1 VQILLTRL
9 PQRLQIVIIQR
20 HAPDLLGIPKIV
32 RLAQILLSGIQLAQL
47 GAVAR
52 QSCIVIM
59 LSSGNS
65 LAASSSTTLGFFDAT
80 TVHPPQRGG
89 FVYPTP
95 DPSVGCGQF
104 RHGVGY
110 IGGAVFFGG

>member
-1 VQILLTRL
+1 MQM
-9 PQRLQIVIIQR
+9 
-20 HAPDLLGIPKIV
+20 
-32 RLAQILLSGIQLAQL
+32 LLSGIQLAQL
-47 GAVAR
+47 SAVTR
-52 QSCIVIM
+52 QVVLDHVIVWKQ
-59 LSSGNS
+59 LGGFT
-65 LAASSSTTLGFFDAT
+65 SSTTLAFFDAT

-95 DPSVGCGQF
+95 DPSVGCGQL